1 MFSWLHIIK
10 TFSEI
15 RLSAIVVHWLSGGS
29 AAEEFWVYIWSLKFP
44 LSCRVKLFY
53 EMYDFYYRWILEPFI
68 STVCNE
74 PACLENRILRAL
86 SSDVQDSLFCPL
98 LSLGVPFFMQQEK
111 KKWSNLF
118 IFMILSVSV
127 AFFHFYPINICNRV
141 QQHLHVV
148 YHYRWIEAEYVIVVK
163 TVK

>member
-98 LSLGVPFFMQQEK
+98 LSLGVSFFLQQEK
-111 KKWSNLF
+111 KKNEATYSYSWSFLF
-118 IFMILSVSV
+118 PLLSFTFILLIFVIEYSS
-127 AFFHFYPINICNRV
+127 ICM
-141 QQHLHVV
+141 
-148 YHYRWIEAEYVIVVK
+148 
-163 TVK
+163 

>member
-15 RLSAIVVHWLSGGS
+15 RLFAIVVHWLSGGS

-98 LSLGVPFFMQQEK
+98 LSLGVSFFLQQEK
-111 KKWSNLF
+111 KKNEATYSYSWSFLF
-118 IFMILSVSV
+118 PLLSFTFILLIFVIEYSS
-127 AFFHFYPINICNRV
+127 ICM
-141 QQHLHVV
+141 
-148 YHYRWIEAEYVIVVK
+148 
-163 TVK
+163 